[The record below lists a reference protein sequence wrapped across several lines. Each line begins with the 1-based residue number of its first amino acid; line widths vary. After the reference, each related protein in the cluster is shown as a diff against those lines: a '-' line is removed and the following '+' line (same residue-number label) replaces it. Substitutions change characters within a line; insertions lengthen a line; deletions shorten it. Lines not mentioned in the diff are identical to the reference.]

1 MAGKIAQPISSV
13 AGTLGGAATMASFAF
28 PPLAPIAAGLDATAV
43 GAGAVA
49 TGSKLVDGNPNT
61 KVGLGDAWNIASAF
75 W

>member
-1 MAGKIAQPISSV
+1 MAGKIASPISSGLG
-13 AGTLGGAATMASFAF
+13 ALGGAATLASFAF
-28 PPLAPIAAGLDATAV
+28 PPLAPVAAGLDAAAV

-49 TGSKLVDGNPNT
+49 TGSKLADGDPNT

>member
-1 MAGKIAQPISSV
+1 
-13 AGTLGGAATMASFAF
+13 MASFAF
-28 PPLAPIAAGLDATAV
+28 PPLAPVAAGLDAAAV

-49 TGSKLVDGNPNT
+49 TGSKLVDGDPNT